1 MKIKSVKSKSAENEM
16 ILNIN
21 DKTYKI
27 NKKKLLI
34 VLNKLE
40 NIDSDLLS
48 DNEIIKL
55 MDKYYLFENAFL
67 DWISD

>member
-1 MKIKSVKSKSAENEM
+1 MKIKSLKLKSAENEM

-40 NIDSDLLS
+40 NIDSDSLS

>member
-1 MKIKSVKSKSAENEM
+1 MKTKIIKSKSAENEM

-21 DKTYKI
+21 NKIYKI

-40 NIDSDLLS
+40 NIDSDSLT
-48 DNEIIKL
+48 DNEILKL
-55 MDKYYLFENAFL
+55 MDKYYLFENSFL

>member
-1 MKIKSVKSKSAENEM
+1 MKIKSVKSKSAENEI

-55 MDKYYLFENAFL
+55 MDKYYLFENTFL

>member
-21 DKTYKI
+21 DKTYNI
-27 NKKKLLI
+27 NKKKLLV

-40 NIDSDLLS
+40 NINFDSLS

>member
-21 DKTYKI
+21 DKTYNI
-27 NKKKLLI
+27 NKKKLLV

-48 DNEIIKL
+48 DNEILNL

>member
-1 MKIKSVKSKSAENEM
+1 MKIKSLKLKCAENEM

>member
-1 MKIKSVKSKSAENEM
+1 MKTKIIKSKSAENEM

-21 DKTYKI
+21 NKIYKI

-55 MDKYYLFENAFL
+55 IDKYYLFENAFL

>member
-1 MKIKSVKSKSAENEM
+1 MKTKIIKSKSAENEM

-40 NIDSDLLS
+40 NIDSDSLT
-48 DNEIIKL
+48 DNEILKL
-55 MDKYYLFENAFL
+55 MDKYYLFENSFL

>member
-1 MKIKSVKSKSAENEM
+1 MKTKIIKSKSAENEM

-21 DKTYKI
+21 NKIYKI

-40 NIDSDLLS
+40 NIDSDLLT
-48 DNEIIKL
+48 DNEILKL
-55 MDKYYLFENAFL
+55 MDKYYLFENSFL